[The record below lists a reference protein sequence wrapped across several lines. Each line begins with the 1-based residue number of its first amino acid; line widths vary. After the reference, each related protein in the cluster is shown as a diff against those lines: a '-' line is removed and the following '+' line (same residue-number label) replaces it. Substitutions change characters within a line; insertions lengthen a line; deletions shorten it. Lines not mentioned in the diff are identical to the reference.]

1 MMKHKKIVT
10 LTLAGAL
17 TAAMFTPALAVNNTE
32 TILSTPLISQQEE
45 VTVEYTRTIGVVQ
58 EVDVRAQNIL
68 VKNEQTEIQFNLD
81 EKTWLIDGE
90 KGTAIDLADL
100 KGKEVVVAHSMAMT
114 RSLPP
119 QSYAYAVVTKGEVTP
134 NYAIIEAV
142 EAGKDGAVRLTTSNG
157 GMWVTVAEKA
167 DMKPLATK
175 NIVTLE
181 DLKPGAQV
189 ILYYDIV
196 ALSYPGQAYT
206 DRVVLLKPAEEP
218 IAEEPVAEEKLEMVG
233 IRQAA
238 SELGLDVAWDHE
250 GQTVTLSK
258 EGYKATI
265 SVGSAKYGYTKL
277 VEKDGKQTEIIADA
291 LAEQAPELRDGRT
304 YVPKSM
310 LEALKQQMQ

>member
-1 MMKHKKIVT
+1 MMQHKKIVT
-10 LTLAGAL
+10 LALAGAL
-17 TAAMFTPALAVNNTE
+17 TATMFTPALAVNNTE
-32 TILSTPLISQQEE
+32 TISSTPLIAQQEE
-45 VTVEYTRTIGVVQ
+45 VAVEYTRTIGVVQ
-58 EVDVRAQNIL
+58 EVDVQAQNIL

-81 EKTWLIDGE
+81 EKTWLVDGE
-90 KGTAIDLADL
+90 KGTTIDLADL
-100 KGKEVVVAHSMAMT
+100 KGKEVVVAHSMATT

-134 NYAIIEAV
+134 NYAIVEAV
-142 EAGKDGAVRLTTSNG
+142 EAGKDGAVRLTTNNG
-157 GMWVTVAEKA
+157 GMWVTVTEKA
-167 DMKPLATK
+167 DIKPLATK
-175 NIVTLE
+175 DIVTLE
-181 DLKPGAQV
+181 DLQPGPQV

-218 IAEEPVAEEKLEMVG
+218 IAEENVEMVG

-277 VEKDGKQTEIIADA
+277 VEKDGKQTEMIADA

>member
-10 LTLAGAL
+10 LALAGAL
-17 TAAMFTPALAVNNTE
+17 TATMFTPALAVDNTE
-32 TILSTPLISQQEE
+32 AILRTPLISQQEE
-45 VTVEYTRTIGVVQ
+45 VAVEYARTMGVVQ
-58 EVDVRAQNIL
+58 EVDVQAQSIL
-68 VKNEQTEIQFNLD
+68 VKNEQMEIQFNLD
-81 EKTWLIDGE
+81 EKTWLVDGE

-100 KGKEVVVAHSMAMT
+100 KGKEVIVTHSMAMT

-119 QSYAYAVVTKGEVTP
+119 QSHAYAVVTKGEVTP
-134 NYAIIEAV
+134 NYAVIEAV

-157 GMWVTVAEKA
+157 GMWVTVTENA
-167 DMKPLATK
+167 DIKPLATK
-175 NIVTLE
+175 DIVTLE

-196 ALSYPGQAYT
+196 ALSYPGQAGT
-206 DRVVLLKPAEEP
+206 DRVVLLKPAGEP
-218 IAEEPVAEEKLEMVG
+218 IAEEPVEMVG
-233 IRQAA
+233 IRQVA
-238 SELGLDVAWDHE
+238 SELGLEVAWNHE

-277 VEKDGKQTEIIADA
+277 VEKDGKQTEMIADA

>member
-1 MMKHKKIVT
+1 MMQHKKIVT
-10 LTLAGAL
+10 LALAGAL
-17 TAAMFTPALAVNNTE
+17 TATMFTPALAVNNTE
-32 TILSTPLISQQEE
+32 TISSTPLIAQQEE
-45 VTVEYTRTIGVVQ
+45 VAVEYTRTIGVVQ
-58 EVDVRAQNIL
+58 EVDVQAQNIL

-81 EKTWLIDGE
+81 AKTWLVDGE
-90 KGTAIDLADL
+90 KGTTIDLADL
-100 KGKEVVVAHSMAMT
+100 KGKEVVVAHSMATT

-134 NYAIIEAV
+134 NYAIVEAV
-142 EAGKDGAVRLTTSNG
+142 EAGKDGAVRLTTNNG
-157 GMWVTVAEKA
+157 GMWVTVTEKA
-167 DMKPLATK
+167 DIKPLATK
-175 NIVTLE
+175 DIVTLE
-181 DLKPGAQV
+181 DLQPGAQV

-218 IAEEPVAEEKLEMVG
+218 IAEENVEMVG

-277 VEKDGKQTEIIADA
+277 VEKDGKQTKMIADA

>member
-17 TAAMFTPALAVNNTE
+17 TAAMFTPALAVNNIE

-58 EVDVRAQNIL
+58 EVDVQAQNIL

-142 EAGKDGAVRLTTSNG
+142 DAGENGTVRLTTSNG

>member
-1 MMKHKKIVT
+1 M
-10 LTLAGAL
+10 
-17 TAAMFTPALAVNNTE
+17 
-32 TILSTPLISQQEE
+32 
-45 VTVEYTRTIGVVQ
+45 EYTRTIGVVQ
-58 EVDVRAQNIL
+58 EVDVQAQNIL

-81 EKTWLIDGE
+81 EKTWLVDGE
-90 KGTAIDLADL
+90 KGTTIDLADL
-100 KGKEVVVAHSMAMT
+100 KGKEVVVAHSMATT

-134 NYAIIEAV
+134 NYAIVEAV
-142 EAGKDGAVRLTTSNG
+142 EAGKDGAVRLTTNNG
-157 GMWVTVAEKA
+157 GMWVTVTEKA
-167 DMKPLATK
+167 DIKPLATK
-175 NIVTLE
+175 DIVTLE
-181 DLKPGAQV
+181 DLQPGAQV

-218 IAEEPVAEEKLEMVG
+218 IAEENVEMVG

-277 VEKDGKQTEIIADA
+277 VEKDGKQTKMIADA

>member
-1 MMKHKKIVT
+1 MMQHKKIVT
-10 LTLAGAL
+10 LALAGAL
-17 TAAMFTPALAVNNTE
+17 TATMFTPALAVNNTE
-32 TILSTPLISQQEE
+32 TISITPLIAQQEE
-45 VTVEYTRTIGVVQ
+45 VAVGYTRTIGVVQ
-58 EVDVRAQNIL
+58 EVDVQAQNIL

-81 EKTWLIDGE
+81 EKTWLVDGE

-100 KGKEVVVAHSMAMT
+100 KGKEVVVAHSMATT

-142 EAGKDGAVRLTTSNG
+142 EAGKDGAVRLTTNNG
-157 GMWVTVAEKA
+157 GMWVTVTEKA
-167 DMKPLATK
+167 DIKPLATK
-175 NIVTLE
+175 DIVTLE
-181 DLKPGAQV
+181 DLQPGAQV

-218 IAEEPVAEEKLEMVG
+218 IAEENVEMVG

-277 VEKDGKQTEIIADA
+277 VEKDGKQTKMIADA

>member
-10 LTLAGAL
+10 LALAGAL
-17 TAAMFTPALAVNNTE
+17 TATMFTPALAVDNTE
-32 TILSTPLISQQEE
+32 AILRTPLISQQEE
-45 VTVEYTRTIGVVQ
+45 VAVEYARTMGVVQ
-58 EVDVRAQNIL
+58 EVDVQAQNIL

-81 EKTWLIDGE
+81 EKTWLVDGE

-100 KGKEVVVAHSMAMT
+100 KGKEVIVTHSMAMT

-119 QSYAYAVVTKGEVTP
+119 QSHAYAVVTKGEVTP
-134 NYAIIEAV
+134 NYAVIEAV

-157 GMWVTVAEKA
+157 GMWVTVTENA
-167 DMKPLATK
+167 DIKPLATK
-175 NIVTLE
+175 DIVTLE

-196 ALSYPGQAYT
+196 ALSYPGQAGT
-206 DRVVLLKPAEEP
+206 DRVVLLKPAGEP
-218 IAEEPVAEEKLEMVG
+218 IAEEPVEMVG
-233 IRQAA
+233 IRQVA
-238 SELGLDVAWDHE
+238 SELGLEVAWNHE

-277 VEKDGKQTEIIADA
+277 VEKDGKQTEMIADA

>member
-1 MMKHKKIVT
+1 MMQHKKIVT
-10 LTLAGAL
+10 LALAGAL
-17 TAAMFTPALAVNNTE
+17 TATMFTPALAVNNTE
-32 TILSTPLISQQEE
+32 TISSTPLIAQQEE
-45 VTVEYTRTIGVVQ
+45 VAVGYTRTIGVVQ
-58 EVDVRAQNIL
+58 EVDVQAQNIL

-81 EKTWLIDGE
+81 EKTWLVDGE

-100 KGKEVVVAHSMAMT
+100 KGKEVVVAHSMATT

-142 EAGKDGAVRLTTSNG
+142 EAGKDSAVRLTTNNG
-157 GMWVTVAEKA
+157 GMWVTVTEKA
-167 DMKPLATK
+167 DIKPLATK
-175 NIVTLE
+175 DIVTLE
-181 DLKPGAQV
+181 DLQPGAQV

-218 IAEEPVAEEKLEMVG
+218 IAEENVEMVG

-277 VEKDGKQTEIIADA
+277 VEKDGKQTEMIADA

>member
-10 LTLAGAL
+10 LALAGAL
-17 TAAMFTPALAVNNTE
+17 TATMFTPALAVDNTE
-32 TILSTPLISQQEE
+32 AILRTPVISQQEE
-45 VTVEYTRTIGVVQ
+45 VAVENARTMGVVH
-58 EVDVRAQNIL
+58 EVDVQAQSIL
-68 VKNEQTEIQFNLD
+68 VKNEQMEIQFNLD
-81 EKTWLIDGE
+81 EKTWLVDGE

-100 KGKEVVVAHSMAMT
+100 KGKEVIVTHSMAMT

-119 QSYAYAVVTKGEVTP
+119 QSHAYAVVTKGEVTP
-134 NYAIIEAV
+134 NYAVIEAV

-157 GMWVTVAEKA
+157 GMWVTVTENA
-167 DMKPLATK
+167 DIKPLATK
-175 NIVTLE
+175 DIVTLE

-196 ALSYPGQAYT
+196 ALSYPGQAGT
-206 DRVVLLKPAEEP
+206 DRVVLLKPAGEP
-218 IAEEPVAEEKLEMVG
+218 IAEEPVEMVG
-233 IRQAA
+233 IRQVA
-238 SELGLDVAWDHE
+238 SELGLEVAWNHE

-277 VEKDGKQTEIIADA
+277 VEKDGKQTEMIADA

>member
-1 MMKHKKIVT
+1 MMQHKKIVT
-10 LTLAGAL
+10 LALAGAL
-17 TAAMFTPALAVNNTE
+17 TATMFTPALAVNNTE
-32 TILSTPLISQQEE
+32 TISSTPLIAQQEE
-45 VTVEYTRTIGVVQ
+45 VAVGYTRTIGVVQ
-58 EVDVRAQNIL
+58 EVDVQAQNIL

-81 EKTWLIDGE
+81 EKTWLVDGE

-100 KGKEVVVAHSMAMT
+100 KGKEVVVAHSMATT

-142 EAGKDGAVRLTTSNG
+142 EAGKDGAVRLTTNNG
-157 GMWVTVAEKA
+157 GMWVTVTEKV
-167 DMKPLATK
+167 DIKPLATK
-175 NIVTLE
+175 DIVTLE
-181 DLKPGAQV
+181 DLQPGAQV

-218 IAEEPVAEEKLEMVG
+218 IAEENVEMVG

-238 SELGLDVAWDHE
+238 SELGLEVAWDHE

-277 VEKDGKQTEIIADA
+277 VEKDGKQTEMIADA
-291 LAEQAPELRDGRT
+291 LAEQAPELRNGRT

>member
-1 MMKHKKIVT
+1 MMQHKKIVT
-10 LTLAGAL
+10 LALAGAL
-17 TAAMFTPALAVNNTE
+17 TATMFTPALAVNNTE
-32 TILSTPLISQQEE
+32 TISSTPLIAQQEE
-45 VTVEYTRTIGVVQ
+45 VAVGYTRTIGVVQ
-58 EVDVRAQNIL
+58 EVDVQAQNIL

-81 EKTWLIDGE
+81 EKTWLVDGE

-100 KGKEVVVAHSMAMT
+100 KGKEVVVAHSMATT

-134 NYAIIEAV
+134 NYAIVEAV
-142 EAGKDGAVRLTTSNG
+142 EAGKDGAVRLTTNNG
-157 GMWVTVAEKA
+157 GMWVTVTEKV
-167 DMKPLATK
+167 DIKPLATK
-175 NIVTLE
+175 DIVTLE
-181 DLKPGAQV
+181 DLQPGAQV

-218 IAEEPVAEEKLEMVG
+218 IAEENVEMVG

-277 VEKDGKQTEIIADA
+277 VEKDGKQTEMIADA

>member
-58 EVDVRAQNIL
+58 EVDVQAQNIL

-81 EKTWLIDGE
+81 EKTWLVDGE

-100 KGKEVVVAHSMAMT
+100 KGKEVVVAHSMATT

-142 EAGKDGAVRLTTSNG
+142 EAGKDGAVRLTTNNG
-157 GMWVTVAEKA
+157 GMWVTVTEKV
-167 DMKPLATK
+167 DIKPLATK
-175 NIVTLE
+175 DIVTLE
-181 DLKPGAQV
+181 DLQPGAQV

-218 IAEEPVAEEKLEMVG
+218 IAEENVEMVG

-277 VEKDGKQTEIIADA
+277 VEKDGKQTEMIADA